1 MIRVIFI
8 LGIIMTILGA
18 VAHIAAYF
26 ANKIYRKKTL
36 EKSLEKDDD

>member
-1 MIRVIFI
+1 MKVVFY

-18 VAHIAAYF
+18 VAHITAYF

-36 EKSLEKDDD
+36 EKSLENEEK